1 MSSSRP
7 SAASTAGRA
16 TRGPARSTALT
27 TSLGTFLAAVALTVV
42 AACSTGSTT
51 GSVTEDPA
59 GAASTSPP
67 ASTPDEPTPAP
78 DTAAAPEPT
87 ELTDPAEPRLL
98 LATEAESDG
107 LAVVDPT
114 VREGSA
120 VVARVVVG
128 PAPWGVA
135 THGRTAYVATAQGVA
150 VVDLDA
156 LVRTDLVPYRDSPS
170 RVGYGEYRRGG
181 MGIAVSPD
189 GARVHVAV
197 HRGDDST
204 LETIDLASREVV
216 ASTPVGLRPFDVLV
230 SADGSEVYTIDHDE
244 FSVHVVDTTTFE
256 ARRIEVAPFGTED
269 GLASFEKPHYAV
281 LDDDGTLLLPYQGRV
296 LVRLD
301 PASGTT
307 TSVASSADSH
317 QHGVARTPDGRVVV
331 VGNGPFGNAAGG
343 PNVAVLDPATG
354 EERVAPLARRHE
366 TVTTW
371 TDPETGAPRAVL
383 AGGYTQAE
391 AWDGATVVDLTTL
404 ETYEIQIPGR
414 PQVVVPLPE
423 GTDR

>member
-1 MSSSRP
+1 MPSLCP
-7 SAASTAGRA
+7 SAPSTARRPVRRSGLA
-16 TRGPARSTALT
+16 TSI
-27 TSLGTFLAAVALTVV
+27 GTLVAVLALTVL
-42 AACSTGSTT
+42 AACSPGSTT
-51 GSVTEDPA
+51 G
-59 GAASTSPP
+59 GATDSSGATSTSPP
-67 ASTPDEPTPAP
+67 ATTPDEPT
-78 DTAAAPEPT
+78 DEPT
-87 ELTDPAEPRLL
+87 TATDEPTATDPAEPRLL

-114 VREGSA
+114 VRDGSA

-128 PAPWGVA
+128 PAPWGIA
-135 THGRTAYVATAQGVA
+135 THGRTAFVATAQGVA

-156 LVRTDLVPYRDSPS
+156 LVRTDLIPYRDAPS

-197 HRGDDST
+197 HRGEDST
-204 LETIDLASREVV
+204 LETIDVATREVV

-230 SADGSEVYTIDHDE
+230 SADGSEVYTVDHDE
-244 FSVHVVDTTTFE
+244 FSVHVVDTTTFQ
-256 ARRIEVAPFGTED
+256 AWRIEVAPFGTED
-269 GLASFEKPHYAV
+269 GLASFEKPHYAA

-301 PASGTT
+301 PATGTT
-307 TSVASSADSH
+307 TTVASAADSH

-331 VGNGPFGNAAGG
+331 VGNGPFGNATGG

-354 EERVAPLARRHE
+354 EERVAPLTRRHE

-371 TDPETGAPRAVL
+371 TDPGSGALHAVL

-391 AWDGATVVDLTTL
+391 AWDGATVVDLATL
-404 ETYEIQIPGR
+404 ESSEIQIPGR
-414 PQVVVPLPE
+414 PQVVVPFPE

>member
-1 MSSSRP
+1 MPLPGPPAPRTTGRP
-7 SAASTAGRA
+7 A
-16 TRGPARSTALT
+16 
-27 TSLGTFLAAVALTVV
+27 LGTPLGAFLVAAALAVL
-42 AACSTGSTT
+42 AACSPGGTT
-51 GSVTEDPA
+51 GDP
-59 GAASTSPP
+59 GPTPAASTSPST
-67 ASTPDEPTPAP
+67 STPDEPT
-78 DTAAAPEPT
+78 DEPT
-87 ELTDPAEPRLL
+87 EEPEPAPPAEDAAEATDPPEPRYL

-120 VVARVVVG
+120 VVDRVVVG

-135 THGRTAYVATAQGVA
+135 THGGTAYVATARGVA

-156 LVRTDLVPYRDSPS
+156 RERTALLPYRDAPS

-189 GARVHVAV
+189 GTRVHVAV

-204 LETIDLASREVV
+204 LETIDVATGEVV

-230 SADGSEVYTIDHDE
+230 AADGSEVYTVDHDE
-244 FSVHVVDTTTFE
+244 FSVHVVDATTFE

-301 PASGTT
+301 PATGRTT
-307 TSVASSADSH
+307 TVASGADSH

-371 TDPETGAPRAVL
+371 TDPATGRLQAVL

-404 ETYEIQIPGR
+404 ATHEIQIPGR